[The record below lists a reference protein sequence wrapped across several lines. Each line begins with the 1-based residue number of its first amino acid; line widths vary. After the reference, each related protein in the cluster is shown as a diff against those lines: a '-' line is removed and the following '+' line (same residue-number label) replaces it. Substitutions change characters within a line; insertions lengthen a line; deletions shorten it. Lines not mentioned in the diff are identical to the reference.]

1 MKSVTKKSILTV
13 LEGSQKALSASDILL
28 HFESGLSDRS
38 LRRWLNALV
47 EEGYIEKLGKGRA
60 TKYQINLELD
70 ARNLQKENLEQEPTV
85 DVFSLSALQVI
96 NLIKRP
102 LFERSPV
109 IYDFDWFDSYLPNQ
123 SSYLSIEQLEA
134 LQKAGFRQHQQEPA
148 GTYARRIYDRLLIDL
163 SFNSSRLEG
172 NTYSLLETE
181 KLLSAGVKVD
191 GKLDSEKVMI
201 INHKEA
207 IRYLIDH
214 AGFMRIEPDEVC
226 TLHFLL
232 SDALVD
238 NEYAGKVRDHGVRIG
253 GSTYTPVENK
263 EILLMQLSHI
273 TQKADKIH
281 NPFEQ
286 SLFLL
291 IHIAYLQAFID
302 VNKRTSRLCAN
313 IPLVRHNC
321 VPLSFNGISTEDY
334 TNAMVALYELKD
346 PKPIAELYC
355 YSYLRT
361 CMQYDATIESLGFD
375 LIRVKYRQV
384 RRELIRKIVVED
396 VHGTAIDPLIAK
408 CCEENIEK
416 EDYQAFTATVNDD
429 LGLLSPARIGG
440 MGITRIELNQWMSNR
455 KDN

>member
-1 MKSVTKKSILTV
+1 MKSVTKKSILTA
-13 LEGSQKALSASDILL
+13 LEESEPALSASDILSR
-28 HFESGLSDRS
+28 FESNLSDRS
-38 LRRWLNALV
+38 LRRWLNTLV
-47 EEGYIEKLGKGRA
+47 KDGYIQKLGQGRA

-70 ARNLQKENLEQEPTV
+70 NEVKLVGNTSEAKQA
-85 DVFSLSALQVI
+85 DVFSMQSLQVI

-102 LFERSPV
+102 IFERSPV
-109 IYDFDWFDSYLPNQ
+109 IYDFDWFDSYQPNK
-123 SSYLSIEQLEA
+123 SSYLSVEQLQS
-134 LQKAGFRQHQQEPA
+134 LQEAGFRQHQQEPA

-181 KLLSAGVKVD
+181 KLLSAGIKVD

-232 SDALVD
+232 SDALVN

-263 EILLMQLSHI
+263 DILAMQLGHI
-273 TQKADKIH
+273 TQKADKIQ

-321 VPLSFNGISTEDY
+321 VPLSFNGMSTEDY
-334 TNAMVALYELKD
+334 TLAMVALYELKD
-346 PKPIAELYC
+346 PRPITELYC

-361 CMQYDATIESLGFD
+361 CLQYDATIESLGFD
-375 LIRVKYRQV
+375 LIRVKYRQI
-384 RRELIRKIVVED
+384 RRELIRKIVLED
-396 VHGTAIDPLIAK
+396 IHGTAIDPLIVE
-408 CCEENIEK
+408 CCQENIES
-416 EDYQAFTATVNDD
+416 EDFQAFTVTVNDD
-429 LGLLSPARIGG
+429 LGLLSPARVGG
-440 MGITRIELNQWMSNR
+440 MGITRGELDQWITKR
-455 KDN
+455 KNT